1 MAFSR
6 RGFLLRQRVI
16 SCTTSSTFHTY
27 GFVCY
32 PIDGKPAISSFKEL
46 CVSLQHCCCCST
58 LQIYGKFFNFPNFCD
73 FFDQKQTLNFHSL
86 RLTTFAFCF
95 LCKYTKKIL
104 KVKCFSHPLKRICRQ
119 QRTFL
124 SVVFFW
130 GFGHIDTSPIP
141 KYHYERIV
149 FFIDQAR

>member
-1 MAFSR
+1 MDSYVILLT
-6 RGFLLRQRVI
+6 GSPPFLLSKNFASRFNIAVVVRL
-16 SCTTSSTFHTY
+16 CKYTENFSTFQI
-27 GFVCY
+27 F
-32 PIDGKPAISSFKEL
+32 AI
-46 CVSLQHCCCCST
+46 
-58 LQIYGKFFNFPNFCD
+58 

-104 KVKCFSHPLKRICRQ
+104 KVKCFCYPLKRICRQ